1 MLNNKL
7 TEKQQE
13 VFLDIYKTVLQAE
26 ISNPETKNFS
36 SDNYRYSI
44 RNALTVSMRTINML
58 FDDNGEF
65 KTLDGIISEYNNNY
79 YNFTE
84 FPDIESNTEAESENK

>member
-26 ISNPETKNFS
+26 ISNPITQNFGR
-36 SDNYRYSI
+36 DDYRDSI

-65 KTLDGIISEYNNNY
+65 KTLDGIISEYENN
-79 YNFTE
+79 
-84 FPDIESNTEAESENK
+84 

>member
-26 ISNPETKNFS
+26 ISNPITKNLS
-36 SDNYRYSI
+36 SEDYQYSI

-65 KTLDGIISEYNNNY
+65 KTLDGIISEYENNY
-79 YNFTE
+79 NKFTE